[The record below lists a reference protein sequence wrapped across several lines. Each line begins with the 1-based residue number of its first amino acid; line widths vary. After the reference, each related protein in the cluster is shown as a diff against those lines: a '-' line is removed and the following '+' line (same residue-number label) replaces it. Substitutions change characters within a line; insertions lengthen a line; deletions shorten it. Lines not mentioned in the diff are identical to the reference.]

1 MSATLAIA
9 RRELRSY
16 LFSPVGPII
25 IAVFVFFTAL
35 VYFAAAP
42 LLVGG
47 GFSDGQPASLRLFFE
62 IGAWVFFFIAPA
74 VSMRTVSEELRS
86 GTIEM
91 LLTAPVSEFQVIFG
105 KFAGAFGFLALML
118 VPTAVFVFAL
128 EQFGRP
134 DYGEV
139 ACGYLGLLLVG
150 AACLSSGILAS
161 TLTSSQMMAYLTTI
175 FFWLILL
182 LATVVLPRLAPLAE
196 SLAARPENGPWL
208 DVLLP
213 RVDTV
218 AGILASANPLT
229 RMRGFIIG
237 LVDTFNIV
245 YFLSFTVVFLVA
257 ATRALAARRWP

>member
-1 MSATLAIA
+1 MSATIAIA

-16 LFSPVGPII
+16 LFSPVGPLL
-25 IAVFVFFTAL
+25 IALFVFFTAL

-47 GFSDGQPASLRLFFE
+47 GFSEGQPASLGLFFE
-62 IGAWVFFFIAPA
+62 IGVWVFFFVGPA
-74 VSMRTVSEELRS
+74 ISMRTLSEETRL
-86 GTIEM
+86 GTLEM
-91 LLTAPVSEFQVIFG
+91 LMTAPVGETQVILG
-105 KFAGAFGFLALML
+105 KFAGAFGFLVVML

-150 AACLSSGILAS
+150 AAYLASGILAS

-182 LATVVLPRLAPLAE
+182 LATVALPRLAPLAE
-196 SLAARPENGPWL
+196 GLAARPGNGPLL
-208 DVLLP
+208 DAILP
-213 RVDTV
+213 RVD
-218 AGILASANPLT
+218 AAASILTLANPLT
-229 RMRGFIIG
+229 RVHGFIIG

-245 YFLSFTVVFLVA
+245 YFLSFTAVFLVA
-257 ATRALAARRWP
+257 ASRVLASRRWP